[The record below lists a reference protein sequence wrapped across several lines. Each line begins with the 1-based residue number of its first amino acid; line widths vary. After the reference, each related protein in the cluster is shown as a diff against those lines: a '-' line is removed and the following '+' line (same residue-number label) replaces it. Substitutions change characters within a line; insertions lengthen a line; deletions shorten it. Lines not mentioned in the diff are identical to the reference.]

1 MLFHL
6 SFISIFFFSKLG
18 TLNMRQKI
26 MCFCCY
32 CRVWECYPWS
42 FLSKATDSIWV
53 DYYNYIYADAEPSY
67 NKQKPRLLFSQT
79 NAEKLELAINLPYL
93 WTEWLMLF
101 SPPRFSIC
109 VWAGFLYSQWMLVY
123 ALVAKPGAFQFPP
136 ERKIEKKKYV
146 SLFSPSS
153 K

>member
-1 MLFHL
+1 MNKYVHTINCRQNRKRDGFPLFLMPSSPKQTGTSFPTEFSTVKSRIPLDQCFSTCHL
-6 SFISIFFFSKLG
+6 FQFFFSKLG

-53 DYYNYIYADAEPSY
+53 GYYNYIYADAEPSY

-93 WTEWLMLF
+93 WTE
-101 SPPRFSIC
+101 
-109 VWAGFLYSQWMLVY
+109 
-123 ALVAKPGAFQFPP
+123 
-136 ERKIEKKKYV
+136 
-146 SLFSPSS
+146 
-153 K
+153 

>member
-53 DYYNYIYADAEPSY
+53 GYYNYIYADAEPSY

-109 VWAGFLYSQWMLVY
+109 VW
-123 ALVAKPGAFQFPP
+123 FPIQP
-136 ERKIEKKKYV
+136 VDASIFSSCQTWCFSVPSWKENRKKKYV